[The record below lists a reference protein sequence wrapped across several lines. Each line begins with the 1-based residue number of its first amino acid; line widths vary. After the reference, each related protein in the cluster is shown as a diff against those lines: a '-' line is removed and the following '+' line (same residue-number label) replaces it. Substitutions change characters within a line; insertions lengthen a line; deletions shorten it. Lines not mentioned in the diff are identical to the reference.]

1 MGEGWR
7 IRRRPEGR
15 TPMRRRTLGRAA
27 AVPSLAFPG
36 FLPPPSPG
44 RMRWWSGSLA
54 ALLHALLAA
63 ALVLLAVTHPIVKPE
78 IVPVKLLREEPKP
91 EPKRPRPR
99 GPEAEAPV
107 PKAAPPHEPAPAPK
121 VLAERRS
128 PTFAPQAQAIA
139 PQIVNPSVV
148 AKAAPSVEARKLE
161 MSQVGQVVA
170 PKEIGRAA
178 VVAERVSPLSSVA
191 AAQVSKVDVG
201 SAAAPAL
208 RGPIEN
214 QAPAGPSV
222 GPRQVATTGTS
233 TGTGT
238 VANAGNGASVREGI
252 ASSRDVLGSPKGA
265 PLASVN
271 TRVGEGFLRGEGGT
285 GEGGGGGGGGGGDGD
300 CLTRPEVRSYTQQI
314 KDRMY
319 ARWVLPSGAAADA
332 SVQLQFRLDRAGAV
346 RSVEVLAAS
355 DSALGKSAVEA
366 LRSAAPFPPMPERA
380 LCMARIGYFVG
391 TFRNPVSGR

>member
-1 MGEGWR
+1 MGEGLR

-15 TPMRRRTLGRAA
+15 RPMQRRTLGRAA
-27 AVPSLAFPG
+27 AAPGLAFPG
-36 FLPPPSPG
+36 FLSPPDSHG
-44 RMRWWSGSLA
+44 SRWLSGGLA
-54 ALLHALLAA
+54 ALVHGLLAA

-91 EPKRPRPR
+91 EPKHPGPP
-99 GPEAEAPV
+99 GPEAKAPA
-107 PKAAPPHEPAPAPK
+107 PKEAPPHEAAPAPK

-128 PTFAPQAQAIA
+128 PTFAPAAQAIA
-139 PQIVNPSVV
+139 PQVVNPSVV

-161 MSQVGQVVA
+161 MSQVGQVAA

-191 AAQVSKVDVG
+191 AAEVSKVDLR

-208 RGPIEN
+208 RGPIET

-222 GPRQVATTGTS
+222 GPRQVATTGAT

-238 VANAGNGASVREGI
+238 VTGPAAGSSVREGI
-252 ASSRDVLGSPKGA
+252 ASNRDVLGSPNGA

-271 TRVGEGFLRGEGGT
+271 TRVGEGFLRGGGGN

-300 CLTRPEVRSYTQQI
+300 CLTRPEVRSYTEQI

-319 ARWVLPSGAAADA
+319 ARWVLPSSARPDA
-332 SVQLQFRLDRAGAV
+332 SVQLQFKLDRAGAL
-346 RSVEVLAAS
+346 RSVEVVSAS
-355 DSALGKSAVEA
+355 DTALGTSAVEA
-366 LRSAAPFPPMPERA
+366 LRSAAPFPPMSDRV